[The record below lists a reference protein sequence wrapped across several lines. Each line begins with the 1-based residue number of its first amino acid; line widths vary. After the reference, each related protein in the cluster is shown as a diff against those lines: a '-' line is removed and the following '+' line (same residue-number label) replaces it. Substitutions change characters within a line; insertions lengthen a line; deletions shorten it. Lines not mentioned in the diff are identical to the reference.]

1 MNLDVLTGWRL
12 GMGPCGKT
20 CSKASVGSLTK
31 QTRSQM
37 ESEMGDWTY
46 FGTWVSEIKHP
57 DQVNSQNS
65 LTNVVRTGLHET
77 VLSVSETDQWEQDL
91 MKISIPV
98 ETNITYEDIEY
109 VQQLQIV
116 IISKS

>member
-31 QTRSQM
+31 QTRLQM

-46 FGTWVSEIKHP
+46 FGTWASEIKHHG
-57 DQVNSQNS
+57 QVLSRNSV
-65 LTNVVRTGLHET
+65 TNVIRTGLRET

-98 ETNITYEDIEY
+98 ETNITYEDIQY
-109 VQQLQIV
+109 VQQLRY
-116 IISKS
+116 ISES